1 MRALF
6 VLCIMVFSSANLMAS
21 DYCFEKYG
29 LETDRDK
36 LKYQYAISNGNISKE
51 LSFRSGKTVLSVLVF
66 EERSSEDEVT
76 QKFELLM
83 ASAYQASELVQINPH
98 KLTKSYNFAKKLV
111 FPKQQIIQRHDS
123 FLLFSE
129 NGCNLIF
136 KQNIMETTNTKSAVS
151 ELINKAKLFS
161 KPQF

>member
-6 VLCIMVFSSANLMAS
+6 VVFIMVFSSSNLMAS

-29 LETDRDK
+29 LEIDREE
-36 LKYQYAISNGNISKE
+36 LKYQYAVSNANVSKE

-66 EERSSEDEVT
+66 EERSSKDEVT
-76 QKFELLM
+76 QEFELLM
-83 ASAYQASELVQINPH
+83 ASAHQASELVQINPH

-111 FPKQQIIQRHDS
+111 FPKQQNIQRHDS
-123 FLLFSE
+123 YLLFSE

-136 KQNIMETTNTKSAVS
+136 KQNIMATTNTKSAVS
-151 ELINKAKLFS
+151 GLINKAKLFS
-161 KPQF
+161 KLQF

>member
-6 VLCIMVFSSANLMAS
+6 VLLIIVFSNTNLMAS

-29 LETDRDK
+29 LEIDRDE
-36 LKYQYAISNGNISKE
+36 LKYQYAVSNGNVSKE

-83 ASAYQASELVQINPH
+83 ASAHQASELVQINPH
-98 KLTKSYNFAKKLV
+98 KLTKSYNFAKK
-111 FPKQQIIQRHDS
+111 
-123 FLLFSE
+123 
-129 NGCNLIF
+129 
-136 KQNIMETTNTKSAVS
+136 VS
-151 ELINKAKLFS
+151 V
-161 KPQF
+161 P